1 MIGIHPHNQAPE
13 LKDYNVYTSDPTL
26 RRAVARAGAAWH
38 DAELVRQGAE
48 YGAEATLR
56 AAEDA
61 NHFEP
66 TLHTHS
72 RTGERIDQVHFHPAW
87 HHMMAMARRNGI
99 ANLPFFDER
108 PSAWSAHAASH
119 YLHSQIESGSTCPTT
134 MTKAC
139 IPLLRLNPALYGVVA
154 PLLASREHD
163 ARDLPLAQKTSMA
176 VGMGMTEKQGGS
188 DVRTNTTRAVP
199 HGQGAWGPE
208 FLLTGHK
215 WFFSAPMC
223 DGHLVLARTDAT
235 DPQGRTMSGPPPEG
249 DKKTWGGPAFSRGIT
264 CFFVPRWRPDGSKNA
279 IHIQRLKDKVGNRSN
294 SSSEV
299 EFTDAWGV
307 LIGEEGR
314 GIATIIEMATFTRL
328 DCALSS
334 AGFIRQAFAQA
345 LHYSRNRHAF
355 GKALADQPLMTE
367 LLADMALES
376 EAATLLAMDLATHF
390 GSTTAL
396 DTAWRRVMT
405 PVAKFWNCKRAVGLT
420 GEAMEVFGGNGY
432 VETGPMGRLFREAP
446 VNSIWEGSGNVMCL
460 DVLRAV
466 SRNPDDAHLVLD
478 HLHGVATQ
486 YTVVMAQLHKLRDA
500 LQQPPETL
508 EREAR
513 RFTQRLALVTQACL
527 MLQHASAE
535 ASAAFIGSRFD
546 PDWGPVMGI
555 TAGTADPA
563 ALLRAAWAG

>member
-1 MIGIHPHNQAPE
+1 MTGIHPDNQAPE
-13 LKDYNVYTSDPTL
+13 LKDYNVYTSDPVL
-26 RRAVARAGAAWH
+26 RSAVARGEAQWR

-61 NHFEP
+61 NRYEP
-66 TLHTHS
+66 ELHALS
-72 RTGERIDQVHFHPAW
+72 PQGERIDQVKFHPAW
-87 HHMMAMARRNGI
+87 HTMMAMARRNGI
-99 ANLPFFDER
+99 ANLPFLDER
-108 PSAWSAHAASH
+108 PSAWTAHAASL
-119 YLHSQIESGSTCPTT
+119 YMHSQIESGSTCPTT

-139 IPLLRLNPALYGVVA
+139 IPLMRLNAPLHALTA
-154 PLLASREHD
+154 PLLASLEHD
-163 ARDLPLAQKTSMA
+163 ARDIPLAQKSSMT

-188 DVRTNTTRAVP
+188 DVRSNTTLAVP
-199 HGQGAWGPE
+199 AGHGPWGEE

-223 DGHLVLARTDAT
+223 DGHLVLA
-235 DPQGRTMSGPPPEG
+235 
-249 DKKTWGGPAFSRGIT
+249 KTRERGSS
-264 CFFVPRWRPDGSKNA
+264 CFFVPRWRPDGSRNP

-299 EFTDAWGV
+299 EFKDAFGV

-314 GIATIIEMATFTRL
+314 GISTIIEMATFTRL
-328 DCALSS
+328 DCALAS
-334 AGFIRQAFAQA
+334 AGFIRQALAQT
-345 LHYSRNRHAF
+345 LHYTRHRHAF
-355 GKALADQPLMTE
+355 GKALIDQPVMTE

-376 EAATLLAMDLATHF
+376 EAATLLAMDLAGHF
-390 GSTTAL
+390 GSTAAL

-466 SRNPDDAHLVLD
+466 SRNPDDAHLLLD
-478 HLHGVATQ
+478 HLQDIATQ
-486 YTVVMAQLHKLRDA
+486 APPLLAQVQQLRAA
-500 LQQPPETL
+500 LQLPPETL
-508 EREAR
+508 ERQAR
-513 RFTQRLALVTQACL
+513 RFAQRLALTVQGCL
-527 MLQHASAE
+527 MLQHASTAA
-535 ASAAFIGSRFD
+535 ASAFIGSRFD

-555 TAGTADPA
+555 TSGSHDPA
-563 ALLRAAWAG
+563 ALLRAAWA

>member
-1 MIGIHPHNQAPE
+1 MTGIHPDNQAPE
-13 LKDYNVYTSDPTL
+13 LKDYNLYTSDPVL
-26 RRAVARAGAAWH
+26 RRAVARGDAQWR

-61 NHFEP
+61 NRYEP
-66 TLHTHS
+66 ELLALS
-72 RTGERIDQVHFHPAW
+72 PRGERIDQVKFHPSW
-87 HHMMAMARRNGI
+87 HTMMAMARRNGI
-99 ANLPFFDER
+99 ANLPFVDAR
-108 PSAWSAHAASH
+108 PSAWSAYAASL
-119 YLHSQIESGSTCPTT
+119 YMHSQIESGSTCPTT

-139 IPLLRLNPALYGVVA
+139 IPLMRLNAPLDALTA
-154 PLLASREHD
+154 PLLASLEHD
-163 ARDLPLAQKTSMA
+163 ARDIPLARKSSMT

-188 DVRTNTTRAVP
+188 DVRTNTTQAVP
-199 HGQGAWGPE
+199 AGQGPWGEE

-223 DGHLVLARTDAT
+223 DGHLMLA
-235 DPQGRTMSGPPPEG
+235 
-249 DKKTWGGPAFSRGIT
+249 KTRERGST
-264 CFFVPRWRPDGSKNA
+264 CFFVPRWQPDGSKNP

-299 EFTDAWGV
+299 EFKDAFGV
-307 LIGEEGR
+307 LVGEEGR
-314 GIATIIEMATFTRL
+314 GISTIIEMATFTRL

-334 AGFIRQAFAQA
+334 AGFIRQALAQT
-345 LHYSRNRHAF
+345 LHYTRNRHAF
-355 GKALADQPLMTE
+355 GKALIDQPLMTE

-376 EAATLLAMDLATHF
+376 EAATLLAMELASHF
-390 GSTTAL
+390 GATAPL

-466 SRNPDDAHLVLD
+466 SRNPDDAHLLLD
-478 HLHGVATQ
+478 HLQDIATQ
-486 YTVVMAQLHKLRDA
+486 APPLLAQVRQLRAA
-500 LQQPPETL
+500 LQLPPDTL
-508 EREAR
+508 ERQAR
-513 RFTQRLALVTQACL
+513 RFAQRLALTAQGCL
-527 MLQHASAE
+527 MLQHASTE
-535 ASAAFIGSRFD
+535 AASAFIGSRFD

-555 TAGTADPA
+555 TSGSNDPA
-563 ALLRAAWAG
+563 ALLRAAWA

>member
-1 MIGIHPHNQAPE
+1 MVGIHPHNQAPE

-66 TLHTHS
+66 ELHTHS
-72 RTGERIDQVHFHPAW
+72 RTGDRIDQVTFHPAW
-87 HHMMAMARRNGI
+87 HTMMAMARRNGI
-99 ANLPFFDER
+99 ANLPFLDER

-119 YLHSQIESGSTCPTT
+119 YMHSQIESGSTCPTT

-223 DGHLVLARTDAT
+223 DGHLVLARTD
-235 DPQGRTMSGPPPEG
+235 E
-249 DKKTWGGPAFSRGIT
+249 RGIT

-345 LHYSRNRHAF
+345 LHYTRNRHAF
-355 GKALADQPLMTE
+355 GKALADQPLMTQV
-367 LLADMALES
+367 LADMALES

-390 GSTTAL
+390 GSTIAL
-396 DTAWRRVMT
+396 DTAWQRVMT

-478 HLHGVATQ
+478 HLHSVATQ
-486 YTVVMAQLHKLRDA
+486 DAVVMAQLQKLRDA

-508 EREAR
+508 ERQAR

-527 MLQHASAE
+527 MLQHASGD

-555 TAGTADPA
+555 TSGTTNPA
-563 ALLRAAWAG
+563 ALLLAAWA

>member
-1 MIGIHPHNQAPE
+1 MTGIHPDNQPPE
-13 LKDYNVYTSDPTL
+13 LKDYNLYTSDPVL
-26 RRAVARAGAAWH
+26 RRAVARGNAQWR

-61 NHFEP
+61 NRYEP
-66 TLHTHS
+66 ELQALS
-72 RTGERIDQVHFHPAW
+72 PRGERMDQVKFHPAW
-87 HHMMAMARRNGI
+87 HTMMAMARRNGI
-99 ANLPFFDER
+99 ANLPLLDER
-108 PSAWSAHAASH
+108 PSAWTAYAASL
-119 YLHSQIESGSTCPTT
+119 YMHSQIESGSTCPTT

-139 IPLLRLNPALYGVVA
+139 IPLMRLNAPLDALTA
-154 PLLASREHD
+154 PLLASLEHD
-163 ARDLPLAQKTSMA
+163 ARDIPLERKSSMT

-188 DVRTNTTRAVP
+188 DVRTNTTQAVP
-199 HGQGAWGPE
+199 AGQGPWGEE

-223 DGHLVLARTDAT
+223 DGHLVLA
-235 DPQGRTMSGPPPEG
+235 
-249 DKKTWGGPAFSRGIT
+249 KTRERGSS
-264 CFFVPRWRPDGSKNA
+264 CFFVPRWRPDGSRNP

-299 EFTDAWGV
+299 EFKDAFGV

-314 GIATIIEMATFTRL
+314 GISTIIEMATFTRL

-334 AGFIRQAFAQA
+334 AGFIRQALAQT
-345 LHYSRNRHAF
+345 LHYTRHRHAF
-355 GKALADQPLMTE
+355 GKALIDQPLMTE
-367 LLADMALES
+367 LLADIALES
-376 EAATLLAMDLATHF
+376 EAATLLAMELAGRF
-390 GSTTAL
+390 GATAPL

-466 SRNPDDAHLVLD
+466 ARNPDDAHLLLD
-478 HLHGVATQ
+478 HLQDIATQ
-486 YTVVMAQLHKLRDA
+486 APPLLAQVRQLRAA
-500 LQQPPETL
+500 LQLPPDTL
-508 EREAR
+508 EPQAR
-513 RFTQRLALVTQACL
+513 RFTQRLALTAQGCL
-527 MLQHASAE
+527 MLQHASTE
-535 ASAAFIGSRFD
+535 AASAFIGSRFD

-555 TAGTADPA
+555 TSGSNDTA
-563 ALLRAAWAG
+563 ALLRAAWA

>member
-1 MIGIHPHNQAPE
+1 MVGIHSHNQAPE

-48 YGAEATLR
+48 YGVEATLR

-72 RTGERIDQVHFHPAW
+72 RTGERIDQVQFHPAW

-119 YLHSQIESGSTCPTT
+119 HMHSQIESGSTCPTT

-199 HGQGAWGPE
+199 YGHGAWGPE

-223 DGHLVLARTDAT
+223 DGHLVLARTD
-235 DPQGRTMSGPPPEG
+235 E
-249 DKKTWGGPAFSRGIT
+249 RGVT

-307 LIGEEGR
+307 LIGDEGR
-314 GIATIIEMATFTRL
+314 GISTIIEMATFTRL

-345 LHYSRNRHAF
+345 LHYTRNRHAF

-367 LLADMALES
+367 VLADMALES

-478 HLHGVATQ
+478 HLHSVATQ
-486 YTVVMAQLHKLRDA
+486 DTVVLAQLHKLRDA

-508 EREAR
+508 ERQAR

-546 PDWGPVMGI
+546 PDWGSVMGI

-563 ALLRAAWAG
+563 ALLRAAWVG